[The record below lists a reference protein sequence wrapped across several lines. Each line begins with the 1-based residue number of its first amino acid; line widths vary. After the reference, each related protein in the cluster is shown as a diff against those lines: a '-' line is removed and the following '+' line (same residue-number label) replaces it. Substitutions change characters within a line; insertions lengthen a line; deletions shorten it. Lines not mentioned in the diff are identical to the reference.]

1 MRENELQYPIPEN
14 EAERLKA
21 LHAYEVLDSPP
32 EIDFDVLT
40 RIATKT
46 FHTPAAVV
54 GLLDSNRIWFKSVLG
69 LDVPQLDRQLAFCA
83 YSVMQPGSV
92 LVIEDLLEDERFKNN
107 PLVVEPP
114 FVRFYAGA
122 PIVDPNGYALG
133 TIAVVDIKPRIF
145 DKNDQSLLLDLS
157 VLAMTALENRRRA
170 SLLTQLALT
179 DYLTGVANR
188 AQFDRAL
195 EAELAYAKRS
205 NEAFS
210 VLCLDLDCFKD
221 INDCFG
227 HPAGDEVLC
236 EVASRLKQQLRTE
249 DTVSRLGGDEFGM
262 IIREGSDA
270 SAQSLA
276 QRIQQV
282 MSVPV
287 TLADGTKIDVGIS
300 IGMATYTN
308 DIDSPYTLLAKA
320 DSDLYRAK
328 RRAGKIR

>member
-1 MRENELQYPIPEN
+1 MRKTEQHYPIPDN

-21 LHAYEVLDSPP
+21 LHAYEILDSPP

-40 RIATKT
+40 RVATKT

-54 GLLDSNRIWFKSVLG
+54 GLLDSNRIWFKSTLG
-69 LDVPQLDRQLAFCA
+69 LDMPQLDRHLAFCA
-83 YSVMQPGSV
+83 YSVMQPGKVMVS
-92 LVIEDLLEDERFKNN
+92 EDLQQDERFQNN
-107 PLVVEPP
+107 PLVVESP

-122 PIVDPNGYALG
+122 PIVDSNGYALG
-133 TIAVVDIKPRIF
+133 TIAVVDIKPRSF
-145 DKNDQSLLLDLS
+145 DENDQSLLLDLS

-170 SLLTQLALT
+170 RLLTQLALT

-205 NEAFS
+205 GEPFS
-210 VLCLDLDCFKD
+210 VLCLDLDYFKD

-236 EVASRLKQQLRTE
+236 EVAARLKQQLRTE

-262 IIREGSDA
+262 VLREGSDA
-270 SAQSLA
+270 SAHLLA
-276 QRIQQV
+276 QRIKQV
-282 MSVPV
+282 MSNPV
-287 TLADGTKIDVGIS
+287 TLFDGTRIEVGIS
-300 IGMATYTN
+300 IGMATYTD

-328 RRAGKIR
+328 RSAGKIR